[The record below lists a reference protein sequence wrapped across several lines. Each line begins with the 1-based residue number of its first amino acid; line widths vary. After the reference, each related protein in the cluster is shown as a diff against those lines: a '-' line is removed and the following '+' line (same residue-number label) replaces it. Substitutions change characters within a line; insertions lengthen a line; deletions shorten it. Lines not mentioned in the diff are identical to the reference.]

1 MGWPSELNDSP
12 MTTLHVDRDF
22 ISSDEYNAKVTLKLC
37 SSSNNKFLVC
47 REGSGKFGEME
58 FEMQMKIMILVPL
71 TFWEHVGRPLNP

>member
-37 SSSNNKFLVC
+37 SSSNKILAC
-47 REGSGKFGEME
+47 RECSGKFGEME
-58 FEMQMKIMILVPL
+58 FEMKMQIMILVPL
-71 TFWEHVGRPLNP
+71 TFLEHVGRPLNP

>member
-37 SSSNNKFLVC
+37 SSSNKFLAC
-47 REGSGKFGEME
+47 RECRGKFGEIE
-58 FEMQMKIMILVPL
+58 FEMQMQIMILVPL
-71 TFWEHVGRPLNP
+71 TFLEHVGRPLNP